1 MLQRRLVF
9 QALDASWTSLAVL
22 ALVVAAAALV
32 ILLSKYERK
41 LVPVHIGYGL
51 LLLRL
56 AVIAVIW
63 LALLQPVLTW
73 TIDRAR
79 TGRVV
84 VALDLSESM
93 TTTDRIATK
102 AEKLRTAIG
111 LGMIGNDQNR
121 DRWLRALADLEAE
134 REPKWVDDDEAAN
147 AEQRATLSKSR
158 RELVN
163 ETFQKLDKMPRAE
176 IAQKLI
182 GEKDKPIGWLAELQ
196 KSFNVELRV
205 FGGKSVPSE
214 LETLGDTVQ
223 KPPDAVAKSVTNL
236 VAALETSSAEQ
247 SPIKAFVV
255 LSDGRETSG
264 SDPVSVARRWRDL
277 NVAVFPVLI
286 GSERRPKDIVL
297 DALDVPPVVYLNDK
311 PIAKVTLQAA
321 GFEGE
326 TLNVVLEKQ
335 EGESQIRS
343 LVVPKADSGLP
354 PVVVAEF
361 SLDATQIGRQ
371 RFAVHT
377 DVLPGETRDDNN
389 SRDFSLLVVDDKA
402 KVLLV
407 EGEARWEFRFLE
419 AAFARDERVRL
430 ERVLFE
436 QPHLGVLP
444 ETFFPRRLNWPGPE
458 TPIEKSPLAE
468 FDLVVIGDVSP
479 QDLSEPVLAQ
489 LEKFVSDIGGTVV
502 FTAGKRHMPMQYK
515 SPILDKLLPL
525 TKFRATNSVEPPET
539 PPHLRGFHLR
549 LTPDG
554 ERDGGLQL
562 GGDAEANRS
571 TWKSLPGQP
580 WAMIGEVKAGATV
593 LATADDGQ
601 PLPQEMERS
610 RGLIVQQYYGLG
622 QVYWL
627 GFDSTWRWRHRVG
640 DQHHHRFWGQMARTA
655 AQNKASSGNEFVKFG
670 LESTDVQAGQEVVFR
685 ARWTPPLLARR
696 PDVKAKV
703 AIFPRHDAKPD
714 EPLATIDLTPDQA
727 RPSVHQGR
735 WLAPNS
741 GEFRAVLKIDGPPL
755 GGPADKE
762 IAADFLVRG
771 PLTKE
776 LADVTASR
784 ALLDQMAQVSR
795 GKFLLPHQLIEL
807 PKLIQPEDLAI
818 SETHEYT
825 LWDHWLLLTVL
836 FGLLTAEWIL
846 RKWNGLP

>member
-9 QALDASWTSLAVL
+9 QALDASWISLAVL
-22 ALVVAAAALV
+22 TLVVVAAALV

-41 LVPVHIGYGL
+41 LVPAPVGHGL
-51 LLLRL
+51 LFLRL
-56 AVIAVIW
+56 AVIAVLW

-73 TIDRAR
+73 NIDRER
-79 TGRVV
+79 IGRVV

-93 TTTDRIATK
+93 TTADRIATK
-102 AEKLRTAIG
+102 AEKLRTAMG

-121 DRWLRALADLEAE
+121 DRWLRVLADLEAE

-147 AEQRATLSKSR
+147 AEQRATLAKSR
-158 RELVN
+158 KELVA
-163 ETFQKLDKMPRAE
+163 ETFQKLDKLPRSE
-176 IAQKLI
+176 IAQRLV
-182 GEKDKPIGWLAELQ
+182 GDKDQPNGWLAELQ

-214 LETLGDTVQ
+214 LETLSDAVQ
-223 KPPDAVAKSVTNL
+223 KPPDALGKSMTNM
-236 VAALETSSAEQ
+236 VSALETSSAEQ
-247 SPIKAFVV
+247 SPVKAFVV

-277 NVAVFPVLI
+277 NVAVYPVLV
-286 GSERRPKDIVL
+286 GSERRPKDVVL
-297 DALDVPPVVYLNDK
+297 DTLDVPPVVYLNDK
-311 PIAKVTLQAA
+311 PIARVSLQAA

-326 TLNVVLEKQ
+326 TLNVVLEKND
-335 EGESQIRS
+335 GETQTRT
-343 LVVPKADSGLP
+343 LVVPKADTGLP
-354 PVVVAEF
+354 PVIVAEYL
-361 SLDATQIGRQ
+361 LDATQIGRQ
-371 RFAVHT
+371 RFTVRT

-389 SRDFSLLVVDDKA
+389 ARDFSLLVVDDKA

-419 AAFARDERVRL
+419 AAFARDERIRL

-444 ETFFPRRLNWPGPE
+444 ETFFPRQLNWPGPE

-468 FDLVVIGDVSP
+468 FDLVVIGDVAP
-479 QDLSEPVLAQ
+479 LYLSEPLLAQ

-502 FTAGKRHMPMQYK
+502 FTAGKRHMPLQYR
-515 SPILDKLLPL
+515 SPTLDKLLPL
-525 TKFRATNSVEPPET
+525 TKFHATHSLEPPET

-554 ERDGGLQL
+554 EREGALQL
-562 GGDAEANRS
+562 APDAESNRS
-571 TWKSLPGQP
+571 TWKSLPGHP

-601 PLPQEMERS
+601 PLPPEMERT
-610 RGLIVQQYYGLG
+610 RALIVEQFYGLG
-622 QVYWL
+622 QVFWL

-640 DQHHHRFWGQMARTA
+640 DQHHHRFWGQMARAA
-655 AQNKASSGNEFVKFG
+655 AQNKASAGNEFVKFG
-670 LESTDVQAGQEVVFR
+670 LESTDVQAGQDVVFR

-703 AIFPRHDAKPD
+703 HVFPRHDAKPD

-727 RPSVHQGR
+727 RPAVHQGR
-735 WLAPNS
+735 WLAPTA
-741 GEFRAVLKIDGPPL
+741 GEYHAVLKIDGPPL

-771 PLTKE
+771 PQTKE

-795 GKFLLPHQLIEL
+795 GRLLLPHQLIEL
-807 PKLIQPEDLAI
+807 PKLIQPEDLAVT
-818 SETHEYT
+818 ETHEYT
-825 LWDHWLLLTVL
+825 LFDHWLLLVL
-836 FGLLTAEWIL
+836 LCGLLTAEWIL